1 MSEGEDMIAR
11 RMVMSRKAWD
21 QIVELSKTMT
31 EQRGYEV
38 TTNDVAILAIEAG
51 MKKARK
57 GGKSRR

>member
-1 MSEGEDMIAR
+1 MSEGEDVIAR

-21 QIVELSKTMT
+21 QIVELSKVMT
-31 EQRGYEV
+31 EQRGHDV
-38 TTNDVAILAIEAG
+38 TTNDVAVMAIEAG